1 MQLTAAEAKKL
12 TEEAQVEITRKK
24 RMEKIKLREK
34 IHILKLIRD
43 SAIASALDGFGGL
56 ELSTHE
62 STKLEWELY
71 ERGFIIKW
79 ELGDVN
85 KKARPLRNKWLIE
98 RMTKIIGDYQLDS
111 KFDDVVLNN
120 ISECLHRFIKNW
132 SVGNI
137 PETAYFNFF
146 EEIVKLYGGN
156 HLTNF
161 DELVDLMTRRSS
173 PSFSSNKYISELS
186 IPVGMM
192 HRDVTARASGS
203 ENSMCIYWAGA
214 SDRLSRL
221 IDHEDKEGKDTNDS
235 TSQDLI
241 SDKSSR
247 FLRYKNKVF
256 SGLGLEW
263 LYADEGKK
271 LMADFFSGVKLR
283 SSEGFSFL
291 EINFKQEAQYLSVV
305 FTSLREH
312 RVPFGFVDLR
322 SVLKVLGYDT
332 KLDKAKSRLIFSW

>member
-12 TEEAQVEITRKK
+12 TEEAQVEITRNK
-24 RMEKIKLREK
+24 RIAKIKLREK
-34 IHILKLIRD
+34 IHILKQIRD

-56 ELSTHE
+56 ELSLEE

-79 ELGDVN
+79 ELGDEN
-85 KKARPLRNKWLIE
+85 KKARPVRNKWLIE
-98 RMTKIIGDYQLDS
+98 RITKIIGDYQLDL
-111 KFDDVVLNN
+111 KFDDVVLDN

-132 SVGNI
+132 NVGNI
-137 PETAYFNFF
+137 PETAYYIFF
-146 EEIVKLYGGN
+146 EEIINLYGNN

-161 DELVDLMTRRSS
+161 DELVELLTHRSS

-203 ENSMCIYWAGA
+203 ENSMHIYWAGA

-221 IDHEDKEGKDTNDS
+221 IDHEDKEGSETNDS

-247 FLRYKNKVF
+247 FLRHKNNVF

-263 LYADEGKK
+263 LYADQGKK
-271 LMADFFSGVKLR
+271 LMGDFFTEVKLR
-283 SSEGFSFL
+283 SSKGFSFL
-291 EINFKQEAQYLSVV
+291 EVNFKQEAQYLTIA
-305 FTSLREH
+305 FTSLSEH
-312 RVPFGFVDLR
+312 RVPFGFIDLR
-322 SVLKVLGYDT
+322 SVLKVLGYEIKLEKT
-332 KLDKAKSRLIFSW
+332 KSKLIFSW